1 MLQERIT
8 ISLSG
13 KAAEQFRELAKRECL
28 PMTALAK
35 QIVLKYLASQQSKD
49 NVE

>member
-8 ISLSG
+8 MALSG
-13 KAAEQFRELAKRECL
+13 KPAEQFRELAKRECL

-35 QIVLKYLASQQSKD
+35 QIILKYLASQQAKG

>member
-35 QIVLKYLASQQSKD
+35 QIILKYLTAQQAKE
-49 NVE
+49 N